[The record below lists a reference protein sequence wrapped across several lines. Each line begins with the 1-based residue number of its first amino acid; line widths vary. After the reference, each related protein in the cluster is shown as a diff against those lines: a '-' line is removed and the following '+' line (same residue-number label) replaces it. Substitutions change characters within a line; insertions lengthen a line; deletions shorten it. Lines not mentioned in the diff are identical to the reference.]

1 MNKYFIVATMLAA
14 LIPGLAIAGD
24 SPAPD
29 NARVYFLWPK
39 NGTTIKGGKFW
50 ARFGLQNMGVA
61 PAGVVKSGTGH
72 HHLIINADLPSFDE
86 EIPADRNHVH
96 YGKGYSEGRVELP
109 PGRHTLQLLF
119 ADHGHFPHNP
129 PVYSEKITIL
139 VPAE

>member
-1 MNKYFIVATMLAA
+1 MNKFFMVATMLVA

>member
-1 MNKYFIVATMLAA
+1 MNKFFMVATMLVA

-72 HHLIINADLPSFDE
+72 HHLIIDADLPSFDE

-119 ADHGHFPHNP
+119 ADHDHIPHNP
-129 PVYSEKITIL
+129 PLYSEKITII

>member
-1 MNKYFIVATMLAA
+1 MNKLFMVVTMLVA